1 MSVYIS
7 FAIVAKA
14 WQLPRYPS
22 VSKWIKI
29 QWLKPTMVLERN
41 DLLSQGTDTINIVF
55 NCCEKHSD
63 QKQLKEQR
71 VYFNLKATVHQ

>member
-1 MSVYIS
+1 
-7 FAIVAKA
+7 
-14 WQLPRYPS
+14 
-22 VSKWIKI
+22 
-29 QWLKPTMVLERN
+29 MVLERN

-71 VYFNLKATVHQ
+71 VYFNLKATVHQWRTPVQKLKQEFEVETME